1 MKLFLEKHRLY
12 PQGDF
17 TNSALSPHQ
26 SDSLFYITFLANP
39 IIAIH

>member
-12 PQGDF
+12 PQRDF
-17 TNSALSPHQ
+17 TNSALSPHG
-26 SDSLFYITFLANP
+26 SDRFLHITFLTNP